1 MPLLPPDGESPNGIC
16 LGEDPEKR
24 VSLNEDSPC
33 LRPLSSDYL
42 SQHDLSQQI
51 TASPLE
57 GIVVRIEVTDT
68 GYGIRPKDMVESK
81 LFCRRVQW
89 GVFTYDSELLIP
101 AEFNQT
107 EQGRQQGSIFLY
119 DRNWYR

>member
-24 VSLNEDSPC
+24 VAPHEDDPC
-33 LRPLSSDYL
+33 LRPLSSNYL
-42 SQHDLSQQI
+42 SQHDFGHET

-81 LFCRRVQW
+81 LFCKRV
-89 GVFTYDSELLIP
+89 
-101 AEFNQT
+101 
-107 EQGRQQGSIFLY
+107 R
-119 DRNWYR
+119 